1 MSSLTFLSLRPIL
14 RLLPRS
20 TRSHRHRVQP
30 YDLAAVQTL
39 STPLDRGSTV
49 PLCAVCI
56 EAGRATEA
64 THQTRDLLCGCD
76 EDIQQLEQ
84 HGRAAVRRQRSAEPH
99 GYMDREA
106 PPAGGTNGNRPA
118 DSRDQGTG
126 LGDGSAG
133 PSDDRVVVV
142 PRTAAKRRAWR
153 YEWVEGADELDR
165 WTSKTKVT
173 RRALRGVRRG
183 AGAGTRQGVHMWCKQ
198 LFGELDNSSELQ

>member
-1 MSSLTFLSLRPIL
+1 MSNLTIQRLRPMM

-30 YDLAAVQTL
+30 WDLPAVQTQ
-39 STPLDRGSTV
+39 SAPLDRGSTV

-64 THQTRDLLCGCD
+64 TCQTRDLLCGCD
-76 EDIQQLEQ
+76 EHIRQLEQ
-84 HGRAAVRRQRSAEPH
+84 HGRAAVHRQRSAEPH

-106 PPAGGTNGNRPA
+106 PPACGTNGNRPA

-126 LGDGSAG
+126 LSDGSA
-133 PSDDRVVVV
+133 PATIAMVVV
-142 PRTAAKRRAWR
+142 PHAAAKRRAWR

-183 AGAGTRQGVHMWCKQ
+183 AGAGNRQSVHMWCKQ
-198 LFGELDNSSELQ
+198 LFGEVDNS